1 MVYHSQRKV
10 KSAVKLSRH
19 LSKESKSLN
28 SLAVWLLY
36 DLNDIEQAEY
46 WCGEKVCWHCGFKT
60 TSLKKMEMHCLRVHP
75 EQSAWHST
83 PPQSMT
89 DCRELIE
96 HLSAAHQL
104 SARLLDGL
112 YARVEH
118 KKKLK
123 LPANVL
129 LMKPRKKKSQVCGPA
144 FHGDSDEQPS
154 VPLLRKV

>member
-1 MVYHSQRKV
+1 VVYHSQRKV
-10 KSAVKLSRH
+10 KSAVKFSRRF
-19 LSKESKSLN
+19 LKESKSLA

-36 DLNDIEQAEY
+36 DLNDIEKAEE

-60 TSLKKMEMHCLRVHP
+60 TRLKKMEMHCKRVHP
-75 EQSAWHST
+75 EQSAWNSI

-104 SARLLDGL
+104 SARLYDELS
-112 YARVEH
+112 ARVEH

-129 LMKPRKKKSQVCGPA
+129 VMKRKKKSQATNPA
-144 FHGDSDEQPS
+144 FHGDSDERPS